1 MAKEDVKK
9 SLQKDI
15 NEEYFLGGAL
25 QVLSQHADKNDDEEK
40 KAKAIIGTV
49 STQYHPHPDLEFY
62 LRSESGWVMGAGNAF
77 KRDDKRRIIKTAKGD
92 LESTLEL
99 LENEKLL
106 PITLD
111 NIKPS
116 DEKDEKHSAH
126 REYLEVKNKLV
137 TKEGEINIDA
147 YLVPFTKKDSLT
159 SEFDAYM
166 RTTASKEYKTEDNKT
181 TRKATQI
188 GKRLV
193 ENYIGMYQG
202 RFLTHFADGT
212 KKELDRKA
220 LVEYAAENLR
230 AYSEEKPEYVKEKDD
245 LIYGIVK
252 VAVQPEKP
260 GEAEE

>member
-62 LRSESGWVMGAGNAF
+62 LRSESGWVMGAGNDLKQDA
-77 KRDDKRRIIKTAKGD
+77 KLRIIKTAKND

-99 LENEKLL
+99 LEDEKLL

-111 NIKPS
+111 NIKPA
-116 DEKDEKHSAH
+116 DKHGEKYDAH
-126 REYLEVKNKLV
+126 KEYLKVRNELKDQETGRV
-137 TKEGEINIDA
+137 NIDA
-147 YLVPFTKKDSLT
+147 YLAPYNNKDSLT
-159 SEFDAYM
+159 PTFDAGM
-166 RTTASKEYKTEDNKT
+166 RTKASKIVKTEDGEEI
-181 TRKATQI
+181 RIATPF
-188 GKRLV
+188 GESLV
-193 ENYIGMYQG
+193 QSYIGMYANK
-202 RFLTHFADGT
+202 FLTHFVD

-220 LVEYAAENLR
+220 LVEYAAENLK
-230 AYSEEKPEYVKEKDD
+230 AYSEEKPEDVKEKDN